1 MAEIFWIVFPATGPC
16 SHWYMNQAGWELLE
30 DYRQDTQMNRRSAF
44 YSSIQVVVVPIISN
58 KCMHSGIMITS
69 AWNSGF
75 ESSQLQLLGWFN
87 LHMQNTHIFKSLIS
101 AKSDPFISQSVFRTN
116 WLHAPCEYNEKQS
129 AVSLPLLLLQKPILP
144 KCLKQVE
151 LHWNLLGGLWG
162 RFFLETDDFTRTK
175 DWQKKETNW

>member
-1 MAEIFWIVFPATGPC
+1 MAKIFWIVFPTTD
-16 SHWYMNQAGWELLE
+16 WYMNQAGWELLE

-44 YSSIQVVVVPIISN
+44 YGSIQVVVVPIISN

-75 ESSQLQLLGWFN
+75 ESSRLHLLGWFN

-116 WLHAPCEYNEKQS
+116 RLHAPCEYNEKQS
-129 AVSLPLLLLQKPILP
+129 AVSLPLLQKPILP

-175 DWQKKETNW
+175 DWQKTKTGK